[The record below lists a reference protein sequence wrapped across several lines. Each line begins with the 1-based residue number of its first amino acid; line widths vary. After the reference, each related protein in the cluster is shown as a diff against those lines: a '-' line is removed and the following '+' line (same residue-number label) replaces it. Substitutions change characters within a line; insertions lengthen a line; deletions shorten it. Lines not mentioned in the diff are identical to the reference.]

1 MPKNTIAVSLLT
13 LLILVLGGCGSSDE
27 SETPVYAESEAGSG
41 EASSEDTVS
50 LLIEGEAP
58 AIISGPHQFTE
69 GPYWHPDGFLLFSD
83 IPANRVYRW
92 SEADSTGIFLE
103 PSGNTNGIQADTDGT
118 LLLAQHRGSLGRLS
132 EAGRPFEIF
141 LDNFDGKRFNSPN
154 DLTVHSNGTIFFTD
168 PTFGVR
174 DEDRELDFS
183 GIYIITPDGTPY
195 VFYTA
200 FDYPNG
206 IVLNAEENRLFVNDS
221 GAGNILFFELDND
234 AIPHSPQFFANVGEM
249 GSGLG
254 AADGMITDVHG
265 NLYTTGPRGLIIF
278 DADGQML
285 HRIPFGEQITN
296 LEWGGEEHDIL
307 FITGAD
313 HVFKWRMNTRGTKKR

>member
-1 MPKNTIAVSLLT
+1 MQRYPRFVLVLSLF
-13 LLILVLGGCGSSDE
+13 LLIFGGCGSSEE
-27 SETPVYAESEAGSG
+27 SDIQTANEAGADAATAG
-41 EASSEDTVS
+41 ESIS

-118 LLLAQHRGSLGRLS
+118 LLLAQHRGSLGRLT
-132 EAGRPFEIF
+132 EAGGPFEIF
-141 LDNFDGKRFNSPN
+141 LDNFEGKRFNSPN
-154 DLTVHSNGTIFFTD
+154 DLAVHSNGTIFFTD
-168 PTFGVR
+168 PPFGVR

-183 GIYIITPDGTPY
+183 GVYMLFPDGTLHLVY
-195 VFYTA
+195 RQ

-221 GAGNILFFELDND
+221 GTGNILFFELDDD

-313 HVFKWRMNTRGTKKR
+313 HVFKWRLNTTGTKKR